1 MGRETISNQLRA
13 RIVRKWLR
21 VYHLGVVA
29 EHLEVSR
36 MTVHRVIKLFLKRGD
51 ASLQPSIRGR
61 PRILDHDAH
70 EYLHLLIRQNPD
82 LYLSELKALMEIF
95 VGRRLS
101 LTLIWN
107 TLTRLGINHKQ
118 VGILGGFCSEF
129 DVHPTTIH

>member
-1 MGRETISNQLRA
+1 MHPYNRLSAG
-13 RIVRKWLR
+13 VR
-21 VYHLGVVA
+21 G
-29 EHLEVSR
+29 
-36 MTVHRVIKLFLKRGD
+36 FLTTM
-51 ASLQPSIRGR
+51 
-61 PRILDHDAH
+61 
-70 EYLHLLIRQNPD
+70 LIRQNPD